1 VRNNRAGNGNGT
13 PPPLAGGWWG
23 EGANRNTS
31 LLAHA
36 RALRHASTPAER
48 RLWQGRRKHQIGGL
62 KFRRQIPLGR
72 YIADFCCPSARVVVE
87 ADGVSHIDAPG
98 DAVRD
103 AWMSKHNIR
112 VARISNRDVL
122 RNLDG
127 MLIAIGELARM
138 SPPPNPLPQGEGESP
153 NTSNST
159 KTPSTSD
166 TPHSGTSTTSTI
178 FLHV

>member
-1 VRNNRAGNGNGT
+1 
-13 PPPLAGGWWG
+13 
-23 EGANRNTS
+23 
-31 LLAHA
+31 
-36 RALRHASTPAER
+36 
-48 RLWQGRRKHQIGGL
+48 
-62 KFRRQIPLGR
+62 
-72 YIADFCCPSARVVVE
+72 
-87 ADGVSHIDAPG
+87 
-98 DAVRD
+98 
-103 AWMSKHNIR
+103 MSKHNIR